1 MNNPFGV
8 LEFLQWDHSWNNH
21 KYSSAAEL
29 EKVIKLMKEAGVGW
43 VRMDFLWQ
51 DIEPKE
57 GEFKFERYDRIVDL
71 LARYNLKV
79 LGILNYSVGWAV
91 ASKEWNCP
99 PKDNAVFVK
108 YAVKVIARYKDKI
121 KYWEVWNEPDSAV
134 YWPAQDGLKSYCA
147 LLKEVYLAAKKT
159 DPDCKI
165 LNGGLA
171 NGLGSIN
178 NLYNNGAK
186 GYFDILNL
194 HFFESPLH
202 KGGIKALVAYPKLA
216 REIMAANGDEHKKI
230 WITETGCPGVKPGVR
245 TDNWWIGD
253 NPDERE
259 QAVWLKKIYTGL
271 LKNKDVEKVFWA
283 FFRDCSGHWKNGVD
297 YFGLVRWDYSQKSA
311 FKSYKECSDE
321 WKR

>member
-202 KGGIKALVAYPKLA
+202 KGGIKALVVYPKLA